1 MEEGGGGGV
10 EMKRERGLQ
19 ERGWGGLRA
28 TAATHTLADILVFH
42 ILHLFF
48 VSLLALSTCNT
59 RKKLTPTWHPLL
71 YIKNS
76 QCLKWAFIE
85 IVKDKYKSM
94 ASPYS

>member
-1 MEEGGGGGV
+1 MEEGGGGGGGV

-59 RKKLTPTWHPLL
+59 REKLI
-71 YIKNS
+71 Y
-76 QCLKWAFIE
+76 
-85 IVKDKYKSM
+85 M
-94 ASPYS
+94 APSTVHLELS